1 MEQMMT
7 SFTSPTSRYAQE
19 AIALLAS
26 LIRAERIEKQIPVS
40 ELAERAGI
48 SRGTLHRIE
57 QGDVKCQIGSYF
69 EIAAIL
75 GIPLFDT
82 EVSLPSLVSHRN
94 RVEEKL
100 KLLPKHTSKIKSS
113 RKVKDDF

>member
-1 MEQMMT
+1 MT
-7 SFTSPTSRYAQE
+7 FVGSPPSRYAQE

-26 LIRAERIEKQIPVS
+26 LIRAERIEKQIPAA

-48 SRGTLHRIE
+48 SRGTLYRVE
-57 QGDVKCQIGSYF
+57 QGDVKCQIGTYF

-100 KLLPKHTSKIKSS
+100 KLLPKHTSKIKST

>member
-1 MEQMMT
+1 MN
-7 SFTSPTSRYAQE
+7 SLRPTSRFAQE
-19 AIALLAS
+19 AVLLLAS
-26 LIRAERIEKQIPVS
+26 LIRAERIQKKIPAG

-57 QGDVKCQIGSYF
+57 QGDEKCQIGSYF

-75 GIPLFDT
+75 GISLFETTDN
-82 EVSLPSLVSHRN
+82 LPALVSHRN
-94 RVEEKL
+94 RIEEKL
-100 KLLPKHTSKIKSS
+100 TLLPQTARKRNLSS

>member
-1 MEQMMT
+1 MPNLIH
-7 SFTSPTSRYAQE
+7 PTSRYAQE
-19 AIALLAS
+19 SVALLAS
-26 LIRAERIEKQIPVS
+26 LIRAERIEKKITAE

-57 QGDVKCQIGSYF
+57 RGDVKCQIGSYF

-75 GIPLFDT
+75 GIPLFGSDN
-82 EVSLPSLVSHRN
+82 SLPALVSQHQ

-100 KLLPKHTSKIKSS
+100 TLLPSYA
-113 RKVKDDF
+113 RKKRNKKEVKDDF